1 MKDTHH
7 NGERFLKAFA
17 SIERSLNEM
26 AGSTVYNSFSRL
38 LSVCSSRNTVVRTN
52 QERLREYAELRNAIV
67 HQRDDEEE
75 LIAIPTDS
83 AVSDIER
90 IARLIDRKR
99 SALYYATKPVKT
111 VSIDDTVTDA
121 YHAMKSLGTTKIP
134 VYSEQSFKGIV
145 TMETIAGWAIEGGRE
160 DILCS
165 DILEHEKIERVVF
178 LKSKSYIEDVI
189 NIYESAMKEG
199 RRPPVIIL
207 TKNGSRNQRPE
218 GIITAYDLP
227 SILAALI

>member
-1 MKDTHH
+1 MKDTNQ
-7 NGERFLKAFA
+7 NGERFLRSFA
-17 SIERSLNEM
+17 SIERSMNEM
-26 AGSTVYNSFSRL
+26 AGSTEYNSFSRL
-38 LSVCSSRNTVVRTN
+38 LTICASRNTVVRAN

-83 AVSDIER
+83 AVADIER
-90 IARLIDRKR
+90 IARLIDRRR
-99 SALYYATKPVKT
+99 SALQYATKPVKT
-111 VSIDDTVTDA
+111 MNTDDTVTDA
-121 YHAMKSLGTTKIP
+121 FHAMKDLGTTKIP
-134 VYSEQSFKGIV
+134 VYRDQNFQGIV
-145 TMETIAGWAIEGGRE
+145 TMETIAGWAIEGGNE
-160 DILCS
+160 DVLCF
-165 DILEHEKIERVVF
+165 DILERSKIERVVF
-178 LKSKSYIEDVI
+178 LKSRSYIEDVI
-189 NIYESAMKEG
+189 SIYESAMKNG

>member
-1 MKDTHH
+1 MKDTHQ

-38 LSVCSSRNTVVRTN
+38 LAVCASRNTVVRTN

-90 IARLIDRKR
+90 IARLIDRRR
-99 SALYYATKPVKT
+99 SVLYYATKPVKT
-111 VSIDDTVTDA
+111 VSTDDTVTDA
-121 YHAMKSLGTTKIP
+121 YHAMKNLGTTKIP
-134 VYSEQSFKGIV
+134 VYRDQSFQGIV

-160 DILCS
+160 EITCADIV
-165 DILEHEKIERVVF
+165 EHEKVERVMF
-178 LKSKSYIEDVI
+178 LKSKSYLEDVI